1 MSTHN
6 LHLEPNAI
14 RGKRMS
20 IDDKI
25 SNFVDASIECGFA
38 GRDYLT
44 RKETYEVCKI
54 SGLVYPRW
62 LAKDPDRRIGRGKF
76 SFPELKE
83 AGSGTVKTE
92 VVVDDLSEIGNE
104 VVVDD
109 MPEEQV
115 SIPVMTSNAIPTIT
129 SEDMVALSNL

>member
-1 MSTHN
+1 MP
-6 LHLEPNAI
+6 LDV
-14 RGKRMS
+14 R
-20 IDDKI
+20 I

-44 RKETYEVCKI
+44 RQEIVTVCEN
-54 SGLVYPRW
+54 SGLVFPRW
-62 LAKDPDRRIGRGKF
+62 LAYNQGVDGGRMIGRAKF

-83 AGSGTVKTE
+83 AGTGSGTVKTE

>member
-1 MSTHN
+1 MKY
-6 LHLEPNAI
+6 
-14 RGKRMS
+14 KRMPL
-20 IDDKI
+20 DVRI

-44 RKETYEVCKI
+44 RQEIVTVCEN
-54 SGLVYPRW
+54 SGLVFPRW
-62 LAKDPDRRIGRGKF
+62 LAYNQGVDGGRMIGRAKF

-83 AGSGTVKTE
+83 AGTGSGTVKTE